1 MYVCKI
7 DYSSS
12 LQYKAISILVNKYG
26 KIAKT
31 NRSQKKF
38 DPKADKA
45 SELRRLLNI
54 EWVNFEGSRE
64 TKVGGTSGHR
74 TLDEHV
80 RLGIRSLSCTRS
92 QPLEPWA

>member
-1 MYVCKI
+1 MTRLPKPI
-7 DYSSS
+7 E
-12 LQYKAISILVNKYG
+12 A
-26 KIAKT
+26 T
-31 NRSQKKF
+31 KKF